1 MGRLEAS
8 LQASVARPQLESVL
22 RELQS
27 SRAAGAALAAELQAD
42 CIDDARVRTGAQFT
56 CFTGTKKKY
65 KY

>member
-27 SRAAGAALAAELQAD
+27 SRAASAALAAELQERFD
-42 CIDDARVRTGAQFT
+42 PFDRSPLNESLVVSE
-56 CFTGTKKKY
+56 
-65 KY
+65 